1 VRDKG
6 IHLASEYLVNEKNK
20 RKIFL
25 VSNYGHS
32 GTGYQTSYAC
42 ALEVLEIIKNNID
55 FKHL

>member
-1 VRDKG
+1 MRDEG

-25 VSNYGHS
+25 VSNYSHG

-42 ALEVLEIIKNNID
+42 ALEVLEMIKNNID
-55 FKHL
+55 FKH